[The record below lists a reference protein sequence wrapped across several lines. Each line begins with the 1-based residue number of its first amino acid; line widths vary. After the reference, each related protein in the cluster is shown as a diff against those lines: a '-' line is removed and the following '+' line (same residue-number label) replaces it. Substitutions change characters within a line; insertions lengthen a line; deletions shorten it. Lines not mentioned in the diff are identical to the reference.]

1 MGDTWTYEVEMALLS
16 IQVIYD
22 PEMIVQK
29 YTFIMVCFLWSIK
42 EQHAILAP
50 CPVWWQ

>member
-1 MGDTWTYEVEMALLS
+1 VVEVALFA
-16 IQVIYD
+16 INVIYD

-29 YTFIMVCFLWSIK
+29 YTFIVVCFFWGIK

-50 CPVWWQ
+50 CPV